1 MMKFKI
7 VAVIASVLSFFNAV
21 FFILAPVLTLSL
33 LGRDTNLTG
42 IMTTRLFGA
51 CALGLAVITWLARDA
66 KNPEIRTWISFG
78 MAITLGLL
86 AVIDLNGII
95 SGAMN
100 SLGWMLFVADLSLSI
115 CFVLLVFTDRGK
127 HP

>member
-1 MMKFKI
+1 MKYKT
-7 VAVIASVLSFFNAV
+7 IAMIAAILSFLNAA

-42 IMTTRLFGA
+42 IMNTRLFGA
-51 CALGLAVITWLARDA
+51 CALGLAVITWLARDT
-66 KNPEIRTWISFG
+66 KYPEVRTWVSYG

-95 SGAMN
+95 TGAMN
-100 SLGWMLFVADLSLSI
+100 YLGWIMFVADLSLSLGFI
-115 CFVLLVFTDRGK
+115 LSIFTDGGQIK
-127 HP
+127 